1 MMVTRRANVI
11 FLFSLLLAACGGSS
25 SGAGD
30 AVEDFLRAIEWDD
43 QERVQELLH
52 SEADVVVD
60 MGGMFT
66 FDMVN
71 LLERAAEEISHRDGI
86 SRIEIVSEQAVEL
99 GLANIELVDAIGTDH
114 VQRVETRITFG
125 DGSQLEITWL
135 LAMLFER
142 YQILEIP
149 DFRSG

>member
-1 MMVTRRANVI
+1 MRSMIGRNVTLVLASA
-11 FLFSLLLAACGGSS
+11 LALAACGGSG

-30 AVEDFLRAIEWDD
+30 AVEDFLRALEWDD

-52 SEADVVVD
+52 SEVENFYVE
-60 MGGMFT
+60 
-66 FDMVN
+66 
-71 LLERAAEEISHRDGI
+71 LRAEEISDRDGI
-86 SRIEIVSEQAVEL
+86 SRIEIVSEQAADL
-99 GLANIELVDAIGTDH
+99 GFVNRFLSDTAIGTNQ

-125 DGSQLEITWL
+125 DGSQLETTWF

-149 DFRSG
+149 NFRSG

>member
-1 MMVTRRANVI
+1 MITRRANVFFS
-11 FLFSLLLAACGGSS
+11 FLFSLLLVACGGSGA
-25 SGAGD
+25 GAGD
-30 AVEDFLRAIEWDD
+30 AVEDFLRALEWDD

-52 SEADVVVD
+52 SEADIVVD

-71 LLERAAEEISHRDGI
+71 LLERAAEEISDRDGI

-99 GLANIELVDAIGTDH
+99 GLANIELAIGTDQ

-135 LAMLFER
+135 LAMHFER